1 MTQATHPAPL
11 IGSHP
16 AIDFLNTAFAPQG
29 NLTETIGDGRGFLDW
44 MVYAGLLDSDAA
56 ARLSRRLGARELD
69 AAAARARKV
78 REWARSWL
86 ERWRAV
92 PARDYREELA
102 TLNRMLAQAPQWP
115 EVVVTADGLGVVE
128 RLQLESADGLIA
140 LIARQIAALVT
151 AEAPSLVKSCA
162 GEGCTLWFLDRTK
175 PHRRRFCSAAGCGN
189 RAKVAAWRERR
200 RA

>member
-1 MTQATHPAPL
+1 MAQASHPAPL

-44 MVYAGLLDSDAA
+44 MVYAGLLDADTAG
-56 ARLSRRLGARELD
+56 RLSRRLGAKELD
-69 AAAARARKV
+69 AAAARARKF

-86 ERWRAV
+86 ERWRAA

-102 TLNRMLAQAPQWP
+102 TLNRMLAEAPRWP
-115 EVVVTADGLGVVE
+115 EVVVTPDGLGLVE
-128 RLQLESADGLIA
+128 RLQLESAGGLIA
-140 LIARQIAALVT
+140 LIARQVAALVT
-151 AEAPSLVKSCA
+151 GAAPSLVKSCE

-175 PHRRRFCSAAGCGN
+175 PHRRRFCSAAACGN
-189 RAKVAAWRERR
+189 RAKVAAWRERQR
-200 RA
+200 G